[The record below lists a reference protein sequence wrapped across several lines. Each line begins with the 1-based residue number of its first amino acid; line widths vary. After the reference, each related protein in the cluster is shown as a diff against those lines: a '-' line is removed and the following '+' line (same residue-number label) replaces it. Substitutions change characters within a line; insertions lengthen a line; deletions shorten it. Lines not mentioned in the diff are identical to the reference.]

1 MTSVPIGFYEKETFY
16 IEATV
21 MGGEFDIIVEEYK

>member
-1 MTSVPIGFYEKETFY
+1 MNSVPIVFYEKGTFY

-21 MGGEFDIIVEEYK
+21 MGGEFDIIVEDYK